1 MDRDNMIMKSYD
13 IEHEKHLNGLADELN
28 AKFGEKVVIVNTR
41 PGYDTTKRLGEAKFD
56 VWFEEFGEH
65 EDTAVNWAIGASDFW
80 TIKYTLNMMLKL
92 INNPMQDGK
101 PLGWPDNLKIR

>member
-1 MDRDNMIMKSYD
+1 MDRDNMIMTSYD

-56 VWFEEFGEH
+56 
-65 EDTAVNWAIGASDFW
+65 
-80 TIKYTLNMMLKL
+80 L
-92 INNPMQDGK
+92 
-101 PLGWPDNLKIR
+101 